1 MLTNEIRRKLE
12 SIIQGDVIE
21 ESEDTCATIRNFL
34 CKRFATDTT
43 VKKDFESK
51 QYIKKEQGK
60 LLKDYAAE
68 KKLLIETIPENWA
81 YLTKVRESKVF

>member
-12 SIIQGDVIE
+12 SIIQGNVIE

-51 QYIKKEQGK
+51 QLIKKEQGQ
-60 LLKDYAAE
+60 LLKNFVID
-68 KKLLIETIPENWA
+68 KGLFLLSLRNNGFI
-81 YLTKVRESKVF
+81 